1 MDLLLPSCPL
11 SCSSSSCCCCWPSWL
26 FAVGWYWQIC
36 RTYSRLLD
44 HVCIC
49 ISVHVTCTR
58 TCTCP
63 VNVRVCVLVVE
74 GGSPPS
80 SLFSFFLTFGR
91 SFLPLAHA
99 HTHPGLLPQA
109 GERFDAEGSSRS
121 RGANPPLPL
130 PVNTEKKHKTRS
142 KDRPFLRPPI
152 PAPASFIVLCHSI

>member
-1 MDLLLPSCPL
+1 MYL
-11 SCSSSSCCCCWPSWL
+11 SRK
-26 FAVGWYWQIC
+26 
-36 RTYSRLLD
+36 RT
-44 HVCIC
+44 
-49 ISVHVTCTR
+49 
-58 TCTCP
+58 
-63 VNVRVCVLVVE
+63 CVLVVE

-99 HTHPGLLPQA
+99 HTHTHTQGCCHKA
-109 GERFDAEGSSRS
+109 GGRFDAEGSSRS